1 MMGNKMKDYI
11 NNCKLTTDDNEDV
24 IISVINS
31 YKKYKNNL
39 PNNKRDITKLS
50 YLEIK
55 NIVTYKEIKKLERKS
70 FKKYMEDNKGAD
82 KIGVKLALR
91 KFYDLYPILPND
103 KRDVNK
109 MSYLELTDFLQNEF
123 VSLLTKPAY
132 MRFVCDESLTVTVEQ
147 IIHYIGEYFEKY
159 DRLPSNIP
167 PLFFMSF
174 DELENVLDGIGD
186 LIMGIDNNEDDY
198 TDIETIYDNDN
209 LLIFKPNGK
218 EQCIR
223 LSNGRSWCI
232 SKPGGGNMYYHYR
245 LNSNLTIYY
254 VVDKDKPFSD
264 VNYAVVILV
273 DPYGNKRIAD
283 GKNMSGG
290 YSGHNNEVWST
301 IVGKVSKLKNIEHLF
316 VANPLSV
323 EEQTQMNK
331 YKNTDIY
338 KDPIDELGSEQAVE
352 MWIEI
357 ASPDLTYRRNGNDI
371 YKNFT
376 ENLKNKYL
384 SLGMDLTSDMIINSE
399 PNVLKYYAARKMQDL
414 MRKSLNELSDSDITF
429 LNSSVMKENKEK
441 LKEKFSD
448 QLSDVSNNGFV
459 SLEYPKDV
467 NSKYVVLFGFEEFFK
482 RIPLDTTMIQ
492 IENTSKVQIS
502 LDIPESIGNLTELK
516 TLVIDN
522 MVRSLPESIG
532 KCGKLKFIN
541 LPNNSQL
548 EGIPEAFSELYD
560 LKFLSTENSNPNMK
574 IPNKIQDYMLE
585 DDGFWSINFPD
596 ELISLHDFVN

>member
-1 MMGNKMKDYI
+1 MGNKMKDYI
-11 NNCKLTTDDNEDV
+11 NNCKLTTDDSEDV

-50 YLEIK
+50 YSEIK
-55 NIVTYKEIKKLERKS
+55 NIVTYKEIKKLERKA

-103 KRDVNK
+103 ERDVNK
-109 MSYLELTDFLQNEF
+109 MSYLELTDFLQNKF

-132 MRFVCDESLTVTVEQ
+132 MRFTYDETLNVTVEQ
-147 IIHYIGEYFEKY
+147 IIYYVGQYFEKY

-167 PLFFMSF
+167 PLFFISF

-186 LIMGIDNNEDDY
+186 LIMGIDDNEDDY
-198 TDIETIYDNDN
+198 ADIETIYDNDN

-232 SKPGGGNMYYHYR
+232 SKPGSGNMYYHYR

-301 IVGKVSKLKNIEHLF
+301 IVGKVSKLKKIEHLF

-331 YKNTDIY
+331 YKNTEIH
-338 KDPIDELGSEQAVE
+338 KDPIEELGSEQAVE

-414 MRKSLNELSDSDITF
+414 MRKSLIELSDSDVTF

-548 EGIPEAFSELYD
+548 EGIPVAFSELYD

>member
-1 MMGNKMKDYI
+1 MGNKMKDYI

>member
-1 MMGNKMKDYI
+1 MGNKMKDYI

-186 LIMGIDNNEDDY
+186 LIMGIDDNEDDY

>member
-1 MMGNKMKDYI
+1 MGNKMKDYI
-11 NNCKLTTDDNEDV
+11 NNCKLTTDDSEDV

-50 YLEIK
+50 YSEIK
-55 NIVTYKEIKKLERKS
+55 NIVTYKEIKKLERKA

-103 KRDVNK
+103 ERDVNK
-109 MSYLELTDFLQNEF
+109 MSYLELTDFLQNKF

-132 MRFVCDESLTVTVEQ
+132 MRFTYDETLNVTVEQ
-147 IIHYIGEYFEKY
+147 IIYYVGQYFEKY

-167 PLFFMSF
+167 PLFFISF

-186 LIMGIDNNEDDY
+186 LIMGIDDNEDDY
-198 TDIETIYDNDN
+198 ADIETIYDNDN

-232 SKPGGGNMYYHYR
+232 SKPGSGNMYYHYR

-301 IVGKVSKLKNIEHLF
+301 IVGKVSKLKKIEHLF

-331 YKNTDIY
+331 YKNTEIH
-338 KDPIDELGSEQAVE
+338 KDPIEELGSEQAVE

-414 MRKSLNELSDSDITF
+414 MRKSLIELSDSDVTF